1 MYNPILTGTVVI
13 QNIVNPKERILIVG
27 AFAPMKYCIDNPTIK
42 GRENTVIILTIAVYD
57 IDKAVSPFAI
67 FVSILEVTPPGQHA
81 SIIIPTAISLG
92 KLIMSRIIKVVIGRN
107 II

>member
-13 QNIVNPKERILIVG
+13 QNIVNPKEKILILG
-27 AFAPMKYCIDNPTIK
+27 AFDSIKYCIEKPTIIGK
-42 GRENTVIILTIAVYD
+42 VITVTILTIAVYD

-67 FVSILEVTPPGQHA
+67 LVSILEVTPPGQHA

-92 KLIMSRIIKVVIGRN
+92 NLIISKIIKAIKGRST
-107 II
+107 I